1 MAAHIDLDRRVAE
14 VRRFNRFY
22 TRRIGV
28 LNEGLLRS
36 PFSLAE
42 ACVLYELAHRDKP
55 TASGLRLELNLDA
68 GYLSR
73 ILRGFEKRGLVR
85 KTRAAKD
92 GRQSLLSLTARGS
105 AAFAGLNARSH
116 EEVRTMLGGLSEAEQ
131 NRIVEAMQTI
141 GDVLGAPRPGRP
153 APYLLRPRQ
162 PGDMGWVIE
171 RHGVLYARE
180 YGLDEKFEGLVAGI
194 VARFLERYDAK
205 RERCWIAEREGAPV
219 GSVFLVA
226 KSVRVAQLRMLLVE
240 PHVRGLGIGR
250 RLVDECIRFA
260 QQAGYRKVILW
271 TNDILISARRI
282 YEAAGF
288 RLAQQKPHRSF
299 GQRLVGQTW
308 ELRLDDAAARK
319 R

>member
-1 MAAHIDLDRRVAE
+1 MDLDRRIAE
-14 VRRFNRFY
+14 VRSFNRFY
-22 TRRIGV
+22 TRGIGV

-42 ACVLYELAHRDKP
+42 ARVLYELAHRDKP
-55 TASGLRLELNLDA
+55 TASGLRQELNLDA

-73 ILRGFEKRGLVR
+73 ILRGFEKRGFIR

-105 AAFAGLNARSH
+105 AAFAGLNERSH
-116 EEVRTMLGGLSEAEQ
+116 DEIQTMLSSLSEAQ
-131 NRIVEAMQTI
+131 QHRIVEAMQTI
-141 GDVLGAPRPGRP
+141 GEVLGAPHPSRP
-153 APYLLRPRQ
+153 AAYLLRPRQ

-205 RERCWIAEREGAPV
+205 RERCWIAERDGAPV

-226 KSVRVAQLRMLLVE
+226 KSARVAQLRMLLVE
-240 PHVRGLGIGR
+240 PHARRLGIGR

-260 QQAGYRKVILW
+260 RQAGYGKVILW
-271 TNDILISARRI
+271 TNDVVVSARRI

-288 RLAQQKPHRSF
+288 RLAEQKPHQSF

-308 ELRLDDAAARK
+308 ELNIERDAERK